1 MIIGMS
7 PFHSD
12 DQKAMF
18 AIIKFEPV
26 RFPRSIKISDDAKN
40 LITEVQAYLNQ

>member
-1 MIIGMS
+1 MS
-7 PFHSD
+7 PFHSE

-18 AIIKFEPV
+18 SIIEFEQV
-26 RFPRSIKISDDAKN
+26 RFPKSIKISDDAKN